1 MRWNLFPEK
10 QGTCWEM
17 HRELR
22 LICQKDN
29 IYLKTSSKSNVGR
42 THHYI
47 FKFFLKR
54 ASIYDFCCNT
64 NQNNP
69 HILKYDSYDRSR
81 LLQPCGKFF
90 SWASPI
96 PLGNFYPL
104 APPPLRNFHWP
115 SVGGGGNGYFLESH
129 NGPLR
134 AGGRIGRAPFPYEL
148 KHPVILPYKH
158 HATDLIMRDHH
169 QRMGHLDQESVL
181 SSLRKKYWILKRRS
195 AVRRVLNKCSDCQKR
210 KAKPAE
216 Q

>member
-1 MRWNLFPEK
+1 
-10 QGTCWEM
+10 M

-90 SWASPI
+90 SWAPPI
-96 PLGNFYPL
+96 PLGNVYPL
-104 APPPLRNFHWP
+104 APPPLRNFRWP
-115 SVGGGGNGYFLESH
+115 SVGGGYGYFLEPH
-129 NGPLR
+129 NYFQQGAKKIIFTACHSGKLKLTFTSPDVISTSPKSFLKS
-134 AGGRIGRAPFPYEL
+134 RI
-148 KHPVILPYKH
+148 
-158 HATDLIMRDHH
+158 DL
-169 QRMGHLDQESVL
+169 
-181 SSLRKKYWILKRRS
+181 
-195 AVRRVLNKCSDCQKR
+195 RVLLLHEFLKKNHLPVGQVKNR
-210 KAKPAE
+210 IH
-216 Q
+216 

>member
-54 ASIYDFCCNT
+54 ASISDFCCNT

-96 PLGNFYPL
+96 PLRNFYPL

-115 SVGGGGNGYFLESH
+115 SVGGRGEGIFSGITQWAVGSRRPYREGTLSIRVETPGDITLQTSCHRFNNQGPSSKNG
-129 NGPLR
+129 
-134 AGGRIGRAPFPYEL
+134 APRPGISFVVFEEE
-148 KHPVILPYKH
+148 ILDSE
-158 HATDLIMRDHH
+158 T
-169 QRMGHLDQESVL
+169 EV
-181 SSLRKKYWILKRRS
+181 SSS
-195 AVRRVLNKCSDCQKR
+195 SC
-210 KAKPAE
+210 AE
-216 Q
+216 

>member
-54 ASIYDFCCNT
+54 ASISDFCCNT

-90 SWASPI
+90 SWAPPI

-115 SVGGGGNGYFLESH
+115 SVGVGGMDIFWNHTMGRCKQEAVL
-129 NGPLR
+129 
-134 AGGRIGRAPFPYEL
+134 GG
-148 KHPVILPYKH
+148 HPCHMSWNTRWYYP
-158 HATDLIMRDHH
+158 TNIMP
-169 QRMGHLDQESVL
+169 Q
-181 SSLRKKYWILKRRS
+181 I
-195 AVRRVLNKCSDCQKR
+195 
-210 KAKPAE
+210 
-216 Q
+216 

>member
-1 MRWNLFPEK
+1 MRWNLFLEK
-10 QGTCWEM
+10 EGTCWEM
-17 HRELR
+17 HRELW

-29 IYLKTSSKSNVGR
+29 IYLKTSSKSNIGR

-54 ASIYDFCCNT
+54 ASISDFCCNT

-69 HILKYDSYDRSR
+69 HILKYDSYDRLR

-90 SWASPI
+90 SWAPPI

-115 SVGGGGNGYFLESH
+115 SVGGGGESH
-129 NGPLR
+129 NGPLW
-134 AGGRIGRAPFPYEL
+134 AGGCIGRAPLPYEL

-158 HATDLIMRDHH
+158 HATCLILRDHH
-169 QRMGHLDQESVL
+169 QRMGHLGQESVL

-195 AVRRVLNKCSDCQKR
+195 AVRRVLNKCSDWQRR